1 MLIITFAL
9 VGTGFSVLT
18 TRLIKGSLYGVQ
30 PLDPITFATAA
41 AVLAGVGTF
50 ASLIPA
56 LRLLWL
62 NPSYT
67 LRQE

>member
-1 MLIITFAL
+1 MGVFTG
-9 VGTGFSVLT
+9 VGLSILT
-18 TRLIKGSLYGVQ
+18 TGLIKSSLYGVE
-30 PLDPITFATAA
+30 PLDPTTFALAA
-41 AVLAGVGTF
+41 AILAAVGTF

-62 NPSYT
+62 NPACT